1 MSELAD
7 KWEAL
12 ESAMR
17 ACGTAQLVRDRLSEV
32 RVVLGA
38 QKPSEPDCDHD
49 WVPPTMPHVWR
60 CRKCGVGRDASSIEW
75 LDLDSLSLRA
85 DSFPAAEK
93 DDE

>member
-38 QKPSEPDCDHD
+38 QKPSKPPIRAREPIPGAHLRGDGEWCAYLYDINGA
-49 WVPPTMPHVWR
+49 
-60 CRKCGVGRDASSIEW
+60 CNKCGFMVGFLAA
-75 LDLDSLSLRA
+75 A
-85 DSFPAAEK
+85 DQK